1 MPNPVSRDFAV
12 GAVHQNVGRLEVL
25 VDKIALVQLA
35 HRHGDADGETQEAPD
50 LQGGAEQPLERL
62 ETADVL
68 EHQHRAAAIAHDLQ
82 RPDRPRSVQLFLQSV
97 FVGEAIEARARRVR
111 SDGQDDQDG
120 APAAVLTQ
128 TPPSAEDA
136 FAVLPQNL
144 IAATLI
150 AFASKRERRNV
161 ADGARTA
168 IAHSR
173 GRTGCLGRNR
183 HFADARGYSEIGSFG
198 VQRFCTRVHRR
209 SF

>member
-1 MPNPVSRDFAV
+1 MLAGLRSLWTRPRWCSLPTATAMPMA
-12 GAVHQNVGRLEVL
+12 
-25 VDKIALVQLA
+25 
-35 HRHGDADGETQEAPD
+35 TQEAPH
-50 LQGGAEQPLERL
+50 LQGGAEQPIERL
-62 ETADVL
+62 AADVL
-68 EHQHRAAAIAHDLQ
+68 EHQHRAAASRTISSGRTAHALSNSSFS
-82 RPDRPRSVQLFLQSV
+82 PCSW
-97 FVGEAIEARARRVR
+97 ARRSRLARDGCAATGKTIGRR
-111 SDGQDDQDG
+111 SG
-120 APAAVLTQ
+120 AVLTQ

-198 VQRFCTRVHRR
+198 VEGSVPE
-209 SF
+209 SIADPSDI